1 MVMNAWI
8 AGWLAP
14 AVGGEVPANPS
25 WLPHL
30 SLIGVVTLVVV
41 IAGVGVA
48 YMIFG
53 RTSIPESVPFTRNV
67 FTIIGRHDLYGD
79 AFNEAVFMKPGE
91 ALTRGVVAVDSGVVD
106 GAVRGSGALT
116 LGLGGGLRKLQN
128 GYVRSYGLTM
138 IVGVIVV
145 ALALIIGRLV

>member
-1 MVMNAWI
+1 
-8 AGWLAP
+8 
-14 AVGGEVPANPS
+14 
-25 WLPHL
+25 LPHITV
-30 SLIGVVTLVVV
+30 IGVVTLAVV

-48 YMIFG
+48 YLVFG
-53 RTSIPESVPFTRNV
+53 RTSIPESVPYTRNV

-91 ALTRGVVAVDSGVVD
+91 ALTRGVVALDTSVVD

-145 ALALIIGRLV
+145 GLALVIGRLV